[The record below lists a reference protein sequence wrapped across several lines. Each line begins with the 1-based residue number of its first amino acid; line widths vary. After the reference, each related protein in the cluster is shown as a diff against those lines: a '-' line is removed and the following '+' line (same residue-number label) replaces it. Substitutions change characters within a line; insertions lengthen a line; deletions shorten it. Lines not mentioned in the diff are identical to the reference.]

1 MYQVLKLKLKYIREK
16 MEEKAMKIMEIEG
29 GRELS
34 GTIRVSGAKN
44 ATVALIP
51 AAILTD
57 EEATICNIPEIT
69 DTDALCDILKELNV
83 DVKRA
88 SESIIINPEHMQN
101 IEIKEEYS
109 KKLRASYYFMGALL
123 GKYKKAVM
131 YFPGGCSIGAR
142 PIDLHLKGFE
152 ALGATVT
159 NEKNKYIVEAEELHG
174 ANIYLDIASVGAT
187 INIMLAAVRAKG
199 KTVIDNAAKEP
210 EIVNVATFLNNMG
223 AKITGAGTSTIKI
236 EGVDHLTKCFHE
248 VIPDRIEAGTYII
261 IGALCG
267 TPIKVDNV
275 IPEHIDSLLSKL
287 EEMGV
292 ELEIGQDYVIVSNQ
306 GHRRATSIKT
316 AVYPGFATDLQQ
328 PMTPLLLKA
337 SGRGKIID
345 TIYEK
350 RVNHV
355 PELARMGA
363 DIQVLGGQI
372 VYNGP
377 TQLSGAPVKASD
389 LRAGAALVTAGLMAE
404 GQTEITNI
412 EFILR
417 GYSNIIEKLSDLGAD
432 IRLIED

>member
-1 MYQVLKLKLKYIREK
+1 MKL
-16 MEEKAMKIMEIEG
+16 MQIEG
-29 GRELS
+29 GRDLS
-34 GTIRVSGAKN
+34 GTIRISGAKN

-69 DTDALCDILKELNV
+69 DTDALCDILKALNV
-83 DVKRA
+83 NVNRA
-88 SESIIINPEHMQN
+88 SESLVIDPKNMQN
-101 IEIKEEYS
+101 IEIAEEYS

-159 NEKNKYIVEAEELHG
+159 NEQNKYIVEAEELHG

-223 AKITGAGTSTIKI
+223 AKISGAGTSTIKI
-236 EGVDHLTKCFHE
+236 EGVEHLHKCFHE

-267 TPIKVDNV
+267 TPLKIDNV
-275 IPEHIDSLLSKL
+275 IPEHVDSLLSKL

-292 ELEIGQDYVIVSNQ
+292 DLEVGADYVIVSKPQ
-306 GHRRATSIKT
+306 TYKATSIKT

-328 PMTPLLLKA
+328 PFTVLQTQC
-337 SGRGKIID
+337 SGKSKTTE
-345 TIYEK
+345 TIWEN
-350 RVNHV
+350 RFMHV
-355 PELARMGA
+355 PYLKDLGA
-363 DIQVLGGQI
+363 DITVKNQTATI
-372 VYNGP
+372 IGP
-377 TQLSGAPVKASD
+377 SKLKGTDVVATD
-389 LRAGAALVTAGLMAE
+389 LRAGAAMVAAGLKAE
-404 GQTEITNI
+404 GKTTISSVEH
-412 EFILR
+412 ILR
-417 GYSNIIEKLSDLGAD
+417 GYEQIVEKLTGVGAK
-432 IRLIED
+432 ITIKEI

>member
-1 MYQVLKLKLKYIREK
+1 
-16 MEEKAMKIMEIEG
+16 MKIMEIEG
-29 GRELS
+29 GRDLS
-34 GTIRVSGAKN
+34 GTIRISGAKN

-51 AAILTD
+51 TAILTD

-69 DTDALCDILKELNV
+69 DTEALCDILKALKV

-88 SESIIINPEHMQN
+88 SESIVINPKNMVNTE
-101 IEIKEEYS
+101 IEEKYS

-123 GKYKKAVM
+123 GKYKKAEM

-159 NEKNKYIVEAEELHG
+159 CAENNKYIVEAEELKG

-199 KTVIDNAAKEP
+199 KTIIDNAAKEP

-236 EGVDHLTKCFHE
+236 QGVDHLGKCFHE

-267 TPIKVDNV
+267 TPLKVDNI
-275 IPEHIDSLLSKL
+275 IPEHIDALLSKL
-287 EEMGV
+287 EEAGV
-292 ELEIGQDYVIVSNQ
+292 DLEIGTDYVLVQ
-306 GHRRATSIKT
+306 KPDKYKATSIKT

-328 PMTPLLLKA
+328 PFTVLQTQMTGKSKTTETIWENRFMHIPYLKA
-337 SGRGKIID
+337 LGANIEIKNQTATII
-345 TIYEK
+345 
-350 RVNHV
+350 
-355 PELARMGA
+355 
-363 DIQVLGGQI
+363 
-372 VYNGP
+372 GP
-377 TQLSGAPVKASD
+377 TKLTGCEVVATD
-389 LRAGAALVTAGLMAE
+389 LRAGAAMVAAALKAE
-404 GQTEITNI
+404 GKTTITNV
-412 EFILR
+412 EHILR
-417 GYSNIIEKLSDLGAD
+417 GYESIVEKLTSVGAK
-432 IRLIED
+432 IKIKEI